1 MAKVSKFRSTE
12 GYHEELKNR
21 TDETVGGNYTNIFVK
36 DTDLI
41 FWKDKEGDH
50 ALDVIPW
57 ISSEN
62 NPNYKAGVPVYKVE
76 IWVHKRV
83 GPEKGDYICLRNYGE
98 DCPLCDAKAEEMAKE
113 NPRKKVVEALKG
125 SQRCLYNV
133 VVYTDNQEQNGVQIW
148 EASSYLAEGPFKDT
162 AKNKRT
168 GERIPYSDPDRGKTI
183 TFTIAGKNK
192 NKKLAGIVF
201 EDRPEPI
208 SDEIL
213 DMAYTIEDYLI
224 KPEVEDLKLIA
235 KAVLSGISDE
245 DDEPEAPV
253 RTRRGKED
261 SGREEPEP
269 RRSSRE
275 EEEPPPRRGRRTE
288 EESGGLNE
296 ESYGGG
302 REHQKE
308 EEPEPRRGRRSEE
321 PEKKTED
328 EPPPTRRLRRRD

>member
-1 MAKVSKFRSTE
+1 MGKVSKFRSQE

-21 TDETVGGNYTNIFVK
+21 TDETVGGNYITIFVK
-36 DTDLI
+36 DTDLN

-62 NPNYKAGVPVYKVE
+62 HPNYPKGKPVYKVE
-76 IWVHKRV
+76 IWVHKHV

-98 DCPLCDAKAEEMAKE
+98 DCPLCDAKSEEMAKD

-148 EASSYLAEGPFKDT
+148 EASSYLAEGPFKET

-192 NKKLAGIVF
+192 GKKLTGIVF

-208 SDEIL
+208 ADEIL
-213 DMAYTIEDYLI
+213 DQAYTIEDYLV

-235 KAVLSGISDE
+235 KAVLSGVSDE
-245 DDEPEAPV
+245 DDEPELPV
-253 RTRRGKED
+253 RSRRRGED
-261 SGREEPEP
+261 SEKEEPEP
-269 RRSSRE
+269 RKERE
-275 EEEPPPRRGRRTE
+275 TSKQEEEPPPRRGRRTE

-296 ESYGGG
+296 EP
-302 REHQKE
+302 EKKKE
-308 EEPEPRRGRRSEE
+308 EEPEPRRNRRQEPEPE
-321 PEKKTED
+321 PEKKAD